1 MYVAKVGSPVVKVE
15 IAPTA
20 GKLTPSPVWVD
31 ITPSV
36 RMTDGISCSRGR
48 NDYRS
53 AAQVGR
59 ASLTLKNPVG
69 DFTPG
74 NVNGQYHPLR
84 LGVPIRIWFAP
95 SATGGEGELYNND
108 DLYDDG
114 DLYDSGDSYD
124 SGLQLLWS
132 GFIDSYSVD
141 PSNAPTVKI
150 TANDRLAVMQQVKL
164 RHWETHELLAMKPMV
179 LFPLTEDANSG
190 AVGDVATGSTFIL
203 TPTQIGTG
211 GSVDT
216 GVGALPVDDG
226 TVVGFSPADV
236 NNGFAYRGAHPNL
249 VPQPSTSLGLTG
261 GYAVSC
267 FMNTFETPAGAGSMF
282 GIESSDGHVFE
293 VLVTSTGV
301 ARAQVRSAAGV
312 LLTSDGTINVTS
324 GEWFQ
329 VGATLTRGPGG
340 HWRISVY
347 VNGAQSGLTQ
357 QTFLAIPP
365 TPFPVFGSSFAIGGA
380 AGAMFSGQVS
390 HCVAWESPASFAGC
404 MSAAHAARVGA
415 INETSTARFLRVCSY
430 AGMNGVVSGV
440 GLSTVGRQQ
449 LNGRSILEAL
459 EEIARA
465 ELSAV
470 DVDGAGV
477 PHLAPRDARYNAPV
491 SLTLT
496 AKDVDLGTTF
506 DMDDSPIVN
515 DVTGTRPGGPQ
526 IREVNAASVT
536 QHGTHTDSLDLIVA
550 DDVQLASIVQWTANS
565 NADPLT
571 PRVDQLAV
579 DAWVKQA
586 TVDLT
591 ALFGCTLNSRIR
603 VVDLPASAPTPT
615 LDLFVEGVSD
625 VIKRDGWKRTFNTSE
640 VSASGA
646 VMQLDSDVYS
656 VLDSTTTLGV

>member
-20 GKLTPSPVWVD
+20 GKLTPNPVWKD
-31 ITPSV
+31 ITRFV

-53 AAQVGR
+53 SAQVGR

-95 SATGGEGELYNND
+95 RATSGGGELYD
-108 DLYDDG
+108 ESELYDDG
-114 DLYDSGDSYD
+114 ESYDSGDAYD

-141 PSNAPTVKI
+141 PSNSPTVKI

-164 RHWETHELLAMKPMV
+164 RHWETHAILATKPVV

-190 AVGDVATGSTFIL
+190 AVGDVATGAAFIL
-203 TPTQIGTG
+203 TPTQIGSG
-211 GSVDT
+211 GTVDT

-226 TVVGFSPADV
+226 TVVGFSPADI
-236 NNGFAYRGAHPNL
+236 NNGFAYRGSHPNH
-249 VPQPSTSLGLTG
+249 VPLPATALGAAG
-261 GYAVSC
+261 GYAISC
-267 FMNTFETPAGAGSMF
+267 FMNTFETPPGAGSMF
-282 GIESSDGHVFE
+282 GIESADGHVFE

-301 ARAQVRSAAGV
+301 VRAQVRSSTGV
-312 LLTSDGTINVTS
+312 LLTTDGTVNVTS

-329 VGATLTRGPGG
+329 VGATLTRAPAGN
-340 HWRISVY
+340 WRISVY
-347 VNGAQSGLTQ
+347 VNGAQTGATQ
-357 QTFLAIPP
+357 QTFLSGAPV
-365 TPFPVFGSSFAIGGA
+365 PFPALGARFAVGGA
-380 AGAMFSGQVS
+380 GGAMFSGQVS
-390 HCVAWESPASFAGC
+390 HAAAWESPTSFAGC
-404 MSAAHAARVGA
+404 MSAAQAARVGA
-415 INETSTARFLRVCSY
+415 VNETSTARFLRVCSY
-430 AGMNGVVSGV
+430 AGMSGVVSGV

-449 LNGRSILEAL
+449 LNGRTILEAL

-491 SLTLT
+491 ALTLT
-496 AKDVDLGTTF
+496 AQDVDLGTTF

-515 DVTGTRPGGPQ
+515 DVTGTRPGGPT
-526 IREVNAASVT
+526 IREVNAASVQ

-550 DDVQLASIVQWTANS
+550 DDVQLASIVQWAANA
-565 NADPLT
+565 NANPLL

-579 DAWVKQA
+579 DAWIKQA
-586 TVDLT
+586 TVNMNT
-591 ALFGCTLNSRIR
+591 LFNCTLNSRIR
-603 VVDLPASAPTPT
+603 VVDLPATAPTAT
-615 LDLFVEGVSD
+615 VDLFVEGVSD
-625 VIKRDGWKRTFNTSE
+625 VIKRDGWKRTFNTTT
-640 VSASGA
+640 VGASGA
-646 VMQLDSDVYS
+646 VWQLDSAVYS